1 MRQSVRFRA
10 ASAAARQPQPQTTQ
24 APAPATPAPAQ
35 VSFAND
41 IMPLFKQFQG
51 PMMWRFDL
59 TSYDAVKA
67 NAQTIYGRISNP
79 ANPMPPPPF
88 PMLKP
93 EQIAMFKAWI
103 DEGFPP

>member
-1 MRQSVRFRA
+1 MRQPVQYRS
-10 ASAAARQPQPQTTQ
+10 ASAAAKDPKPLRGEQPQP
-24 APAPATPAPAQ
+24 APPKPAQ

-59 TSYDAVKA
+59 TSYDAVKD
-67 NAQTIYGRISNP
+67 NAQTIYGQISTQS
-79 ANPMPPPPF
+79 MPPPPF
-88 PMLKP
+88 PPLNA
-93 EQIAMFKAWI
+93 EQIAMFKVWM